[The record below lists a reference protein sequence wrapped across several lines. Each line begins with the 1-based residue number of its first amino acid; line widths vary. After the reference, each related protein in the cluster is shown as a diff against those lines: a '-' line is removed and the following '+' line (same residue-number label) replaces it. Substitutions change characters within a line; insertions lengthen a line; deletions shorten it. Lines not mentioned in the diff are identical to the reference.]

1 MKAVDSETHDKTS
14 KLESYIRRLNNCIK
28 EFKIR
33 SGEKLE
39 QENINESIGESVET
53 VVDEQSGENST
64 AKSHEREVEI
74 QLNNLRDEI
83 NKHDQNIADNVI
95 TIGEM
100 LIQAKACVKKIKKL
114 KWQDWLAE
122 NIRMPRSTA
131 SRYVKCTERFKNV
144 APAQHFE
151 FSKLTV
157 SKMFEL
163 LSVPKDKLDQFLKDA
178 KEKDIKIQDMTK
190 NELRDIIKGWKQNN
204 IPQKPKEKFSVRLSI
219 AEEDRTRFTEFLQG
233 LFNRRDL
240 SDDSLKSVEAAIK
253 SLTMAN
259 TAKVG
264 DTESGVK
271 E

>member
-1 MKAVDSETHDKTS
+1 MIKQKGQAAV
-14 KLESYIRRLNNCIK
+14 
-28 EFKIR
+28 EFAFIVPIVMFIVLGGIYGGILFIDYMNYSNLAR
-33 SGEKLE
+33 QLARDATVR
-39 QENINESIGESVET
+39 NVE
-53 VVDEQSGENST
+53 D
-64 AKSHEREVEI
+64 
-74 QLNNLRDEI
+74 
-83 NKHDQNIADNVI
+83 
-95 TIGEM
+95 
-100 LIQAKACVKKIKKL
+100 IKK
-114 KWQDWLAE
+114 
-122 NIRMPRSTA
+122 
-131 SRYVKCTERFKNV
+131 
-144 APAQHFE
+144 PALNE
-151 FSKLTV
+151 DAAILYRP
-157 SKMFEL
+157 EL
-163 LSVPKDKLDQFLKDA
+163 YIVPKDKLDQFLKDA

-264 DTESGVK
+264 DTESGVA